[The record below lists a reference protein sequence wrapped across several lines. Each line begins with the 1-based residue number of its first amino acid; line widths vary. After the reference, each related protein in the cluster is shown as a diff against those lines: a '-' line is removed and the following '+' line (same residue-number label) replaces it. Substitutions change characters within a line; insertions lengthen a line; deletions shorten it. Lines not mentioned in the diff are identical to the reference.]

1 MFAMFCN
8 VFYFTRSI
16 LSLKYQNKQGK
27 INVRMIY
34 TLFKSKKKREESK
47 SAKSTC
53 VSLGNAK
60 LCPTVRTKVP
70 APTCEVLPGATSGFN
85 AWENWG
91 DNVNT

>member
-34 TLFKSKKKREESK
+34 TLFKSKKKKRRIQ
-47 SAKSTC
+47 
-53 VSLGNAK
+53 
-60 LCPTVRTKVP
+60 VRKVHMCKP
-70 APTCEVLPGATSGFN
+70 R
-85 AWENWG
+85 
-91 DNVNT
+91 

>member
-34 TLFKSKKKREESK
+34 TLFKSKKKEKNPSPQ
-47 SAKSTC
+47 SPH
-53 VSLGNAK
+53 V
-60 LCPTVRTKVP
+60 
-70 APTCEVLPGATSGFN
+70 
-85 AWENWG
+85 
-91 DNVNT
+91 